1 MAQYHPA
8 YKARKYPELSRRIT
22 AREYLEIVKYAKEL
36 GFNFGWTQDYLS
48 LNSEDDLFVPDF
60 KDRNV
65 FKYYK
70 E

>member
-36 GFNFGWTQDYLS
+36 GFNFGRIQDYLS
-48 LNSEDDLFVPDF
+48 LNSEDNLFVPDF